1 MMSAMPKATPA
12 VAICTTGRD
21 HEAAACDPESLAAN
35 RRGKKEVLPVVFIF
49 IAAYNSLDANYVATF
64 VR

>member
-49 IAAYNSLDANYVATF
+49 I
-64 VR
+64 